1 MITTHELLVDLREV
15 GRGALPLVGGKGANL
30 GALQGAGFDVPPGF
44 CLTTA
49 AYWRFAEPA
58 GGWIAQRL
66 AGLDAD
72 DTRALEAAAAAIR
85 AHLEALPIPEDL
97 AEATLRSYRALAE
110 RCRGLGLLPPARSEP
125 AVAVR
130 SSATA
135 EDLPDASFAGQQDT
149 LLNIS
154 GDQALLAAIRRCWS
168 SLWTPRA
175 IAYRARNGF
184 RHDQV
189 ALSVIVQVMVDAEV
203 AGVLFTADP
212 LNGTRTHLVVNAAW
226 GLGEAI
232 VSGLVSPDTWTID
245 RGGRV
250 LSAEL
255 GQKAAMVAYAADGG
269 TVERAVPAERR
280 ARPCLDA
287 AQLRTLAGLG
297 LRAEELFGAPQDIEW
312 AVAGGRI
319 WLLQSRPI
327 TTLFPLPQP
336 RPPDDDLHVYV
347 SFHHLQGMLEPFTPM
362 GLALFREIART
373 VQAFLG
379 LPLMPPGQP
388 GTFTAAGARLF
399 IDVTAALRSPRA
411 RRVLLG
417 AFGLL
422 DPQSRRA
429 IASVLDDPR
438 LTPRPALPPRQIAA
452 IVRPRLGRAAAAARR
467 VLRSL
472 RDPERAVWRVEHEF
486 QPRLLAIL
494 ERAEQAR
501 TLAERVQ
508 MVRILFR
515 GALPLMFTFVPPA
528 FVPGILA
535 GVLAERLAR
544 RWGLPSDDL
553 TALRQGLP
561 HNPTTTMDLALWGL
575 SRAIAAD
582 PAARALFTQ
591 RTPAELARLLG
602 EGQLPPAVQQGLRD
616 FLARYGHR
624 GVREIDIGI
633 ARWSEDPSYVL
644 GVLQTYVQID
654 DPRHAPD
661 RHFAELQ
668 RAAAEV
674 AGRLLQAARAQRLGR
689 LKASLL
695 GFLIRRQRTLAG
707 LREAPKF
714 WVVRIFASIRRLLRG
729 CGAAL
734 AARGLLAQADDVF
747 FLTLDELDTAEGRQS
762 EELRRLVAERQREY
776 AQELRRQ
783 QSPRILTSD
792 GLAVYGRAQ
801 TLGAG
806 ALAGVGVSPGV
817 AQGRARII
825 RDPHGAQ
832 LAPGDILVAPST
844 DPAWTPLFLAAGG
857 LVMEAGGMLSH
868 GSVVARE
875 YGIPAV
881 VGVGQATTSLRD
893 GQLIRVDGSSGV
905 VEPLDTP

>member
-1 MITTHELLVDLREV
+1 MIATHDLIDLREV

-30 GALQGAGFDVPPGF
+30 GALLGAGFDVPPGF
-44 CLTTA
+44 CLTTT
-49 AYWRFAEPA
+49 AYWRFTEPA
-58 GGWIAQRL
+58 AGWIAQQL
-66 AGLDAD
+66 AGLDTD
-72 DTRALEAAAAAIR
+72 DTRALDAASAAIR
-85 AHLEALPIPEDL
+85 THLEELPIPEDL
-97 AEATLRSYRALAE
+97 AEATTRSYRDLAD
-110 RCRGLGLLPPARSEP
+110 RCRALGLLPPDRAEP

-149 LLNIS
+149 LLNIA
-154 GDQALLAAIRRCWS
+154 GADALLAAVKRCWS

-184 RHDQV
+184 RHEQV
-189 ALSVIVQVMVDAEV
+189 ALSVVVQVMVDAEV
-203 AGVLFTADP
+203 SGVLFTADP
-212 LNGTRTHLVVNAAW
+212 VNGTRTQLVVNGAW

-245 RGGRV
+245 RAGRV
-250 LSAEL
+250 LSSEL
-255 GQKAAMVAYAADGG
+255 GEKAVMVAYAPGGG
-269 TVERAVPAERR
+269 TVERAVPADLR
-280 ARPCLDA
+280 ARPCLDVG
-287 AQLRTLAGLG
+287 QLRELAALG
-297 LRAEELFGAPQDIEW
+297 VRAEQFFGAPQDIEW
-312 AVAGGRI
+312 AVAGGRL

-336 RPPDDDLHVYV
+336 RPADDDLHVYV

-362 GLALFREIART
+362 GLELFREIART

-379 LPLMPPGQP
+379 LPLMPPGRP
-388 GTFTAAGARLF
+388 GAFTAAGARLF
-399 IDVTAALRSPRA
+399 IDISTPLRSPRA

-417 AFGLL
+417 AFGQI

-429 IASVLDDPR
+429 IAAVLDDPR
-438 LTPRPALPPRQIAA
+438 LTPRPALSRGEIAA
-452 IVRPRLGRAAAAARR
+452 AVYPRLGRVATAARLL
-467 VLRSL
+467 LRTL
-472 RDPERAVWRVEHEF
+472 RDPGRAVWRVEHEF

-494 ERAEQAR
+494 ARAEQAR

-515 GALPLMFTFVPPA
+515 GALPLMFTYVPPA
-528 FVPGILA
+528 FVPGMLSGA
-535 GVLAERLAR
+535 LAERLAR
-544 RWGLPSDDL
+544 RWGLPSERL

-575 SRAIAAD
+575 SRTIDAD

-591 RTPAELARLLG
+591 RTPEELARLFG
-602 EGQLPPAVQQGLRD
+602 AGQLPPAVQRD
-616 FLARYGHR
+616 LGGFLEQYGHR

-644 GVLQTYVQID
+644 GILQTYVQID
-654 DPRHAPD
+654 DPSHAPD

-674 AGRLLQAARAQRLGR
+674 AGQLLGAARAQPLGR
-689 LKASLL
+689 LKAGLL

-707 LREAPKF
+707 LREGPKF
-714 WVVRIFASIRRLLRG
+714 WVVRVFATMRRLLRG
-729 CGAAL
+729 CGATL
-734 AARGLLAQADDVF
+734 AAGGLLEQADDVF
-747 FLTLDELDTAEGRQS
+747 FLTLDELDTIEGRS
-762 EELRRLVAERQREY
+762 GEELRRLVAERRREY
-776 AQELRRQ
+776 THELRRQ

-792 GLAVYGRAQ
+792 GLAIYGQAQ

-817 AQGRARII
+817 VQGRARII

-881 VGVGQATTSLRD
+881 VGVGQATSTLRD
-893 GQLIRVDGSSGV
+893 GQLIRVDGTSGV
-905 VEPLDTP
+905 VEPIEVA

>member
-1 MITTHELLVDLREV
+1 MIATQDLVDLREV
-15 GRGALPLVGGKGANL
+15 GRGELALVGGKGANL
-30 GALQGAGFDVPPGF
+30 GALLGAGFDVPPGF

-49 AYWRFAEPA
+49 AYGRFTAPA
-58 GGWIAQRL
+58 AAWIVERL
-66 AGLDAD
+66 AGLDID
-72 DTRALEAAAAAIR
+72 DTRALDTASAEIR
-85 AHLEALPIPEDL
+85 AHLEALPVPEDL
-97 AEATLRSYRALAE
+97 AEAAAHAYHDLAE
-110 RCRGLGLLPPARSEP
+110 RCRALGLLPPGRDEL

-149 LLNIS
+149 LLNIA
-154 GDQALLAAIRRCWS
+154 GTDALLAAIKRCWS

-184 RHDQV
+184 RHEQV

-212 LNGTRTHLVVNAAW
+212 LNGTRTHLAVNAAW

-232 VSGLVSPDTWTID
+232 VSGLVTPDTWTLD
-245 RGGRV
+245 RSGQV
-250 LSAEL
+250 LSSEP
-255 GQKAAMVAYAADGG
+255 GEKAVMVAYAPGGG
-269 TVERAVPAERR
+269 TVERAVPTAER
-280 ARPCLDA
+280 ARPSLNAGQLHDLA
-287 AQLRTLAGLG
+287 ALG
-297 LRAEELFGAPQDIEW
+297 VRAEQFFGAPQDIEW
-312 AVAGGRI
+312 AVAGGRL

-327 TTLFPLPQP
+327 TTLFPLPEP
-336 RPPDDDLHVYV
+336 RPADGELHVYV

-379 LPLMPPGQP
+379 LPLMPPGRP
-388 GTFTAAGARLF
+388 GAFTAAGGRLF
-399 IDVTAALRSPRA
+399 IDVSTPLRSPRA

-417 AFGLL
+417 AFGQI

-429 IASVLDDPR
+429 VAAVLDDPR
-438 LTPRPALPPRQIAA
+438 LTPKPALQRGELASIL
-452 IVRPRLGRAAAAARR
+452 RPRLRRLAR
-467 VLRSL
+467 VPLLLLRTL
-472 RDPERAVWRVEHEF
+472 RDPDRAVWRVEHEF

-494 ERAEQAR
+494 ARAEGAR
-501 TLAERVQ
+501 TLAERAQ

-515 GALPLMFTFVPPA
+515 GALPLMFSYVPPA
-528 FVPGILA
+528 FVPGMLS
-535 GVLAERLAR
+535 GVLVERLAR
-544 RWGLPSDDL
+544 RWGLPIERL

-575 SRAIAAD
+575 SRTIDAD
-582 PAARALFTQ
+582 PTARALFQ
-591 RTPAELARLLG
+591 QHTPEELARLFG
-602 EGQLPPAVQQGLRD
+602 AGQLPLSAQQGLRG
-616 FLARYGHR
+616 FLERYGHR

-644 GVLQTYVQID
+644 GILKTYVQID
-654 DPRHAPD
+654 DPDHAPD
-661 RHFAELQ
+661 RHFAALQ
-668 RAAAEV
+668 RGAAD
-674 AGRLLQAARAQRLGR
+674 AARQLLSSARTQRLGR
-689 LKASLL
+689 FKAGLL
-695 GFLIRRQRTLAG
+695 GFLIRRQRTLSG
-707 LREAPKF
+707 LREGPKF
-714 WVVRIFASIRRLLRG
+714 WVIRVFASIRRLLRG
-729 CGAAL
+729 CGDIL
-734 AARGLLAQADDVF
+734 AARGLLEQADDVF
-747 FLTLDELDTAEGRQS
+747 FLTLDELDGAEGRSATQ
-762 EELRRLVAERQREY
+762 LRQLVAERRREY

-783 QSPRILTSD
+783 QSPRILTSE

-832 LAPGDILVAPST
+832 LSPGDILVAPST

-881 VGVGQATTSLRD
+881 VGVGQATTTLRD
-893 GQLIRVDGSSGV
+893 GQLIRVDGNSGV
-905 VEPLDTP
+905 VEPVPEA